1 MARKRT
7 VKASEK
13 AEKGKDDKN
22 GGASGGAQPESVIIQ
37 GIWGVVYLAVGA
49 LLLLAMFCY
58 SPKQHGGAE
67 THLLG
72 PYFGTALALGMFY
85 IFGRVT
91 AAAFAVGV
99 GYVGLTKLSG
109 KPMPVKL
116 LLWCALLAV
125 ELCVLLAVG
134 YMPQLSANGFLGDKG
149 TMDAVG
155 VNFVGIFIVNM
166 MVPLFRGRTF
176 GPYFIVLILM
186 AITVMV
192 GLRIKP
198 QSVAEALS
206 KCFKAFV
213 DWIKMAVADFKTA
226 LAKSPDIRPKTA
238 PQEAVGEQSDGDNE
252 DKAVKKEK
260 ASKASKKGVDT
271 VAPAVDTVDTEE
283 QDGSS
288 DTSVQDDNDAT
299 KSDKTGEN
307 GNDNSNDNSKVKSV
321 NTEEKPPEVL
331 TPEEEAKR
339 RLDEE
344 LSEFRKRKHET
355 IKILTVET
363 PEVEPAVEDDGV
375 IPMMPITKSKRDL
388 IVDAD
393 PDDEDLTTP
402 AGGVDTDDDNAGDN
416 DSDAGDGFK
425 VVENKEPPK
434 PYVIPSPD
442 IIPDPPPPS
451 DMVDKE
457 TILRNSAILEKT
469 LMNFGVEG
477 KVICVSPGPVVTRY
491 EIELAPGVK
500 VSKVV
505 NLHDDISMAVSGQ
518 KIRIQAPI
526 PGKSA
531 IGIELPN
538 PTRQTVYFKQVL
550 QSDAFK
556 KSTADIPVVIGTNIS
571 GAPYVTDIA
580 KMPHV
585 LIAGQTGA
593 GKSVCINSLVCSMLM
608 TKKPEELRLIMIDP
622 KKVEL
627 ACYADI
633 PHLLAPV
640 VTEPKEAV
648 KALQWGVQ
656 EMERRYRVLAKV
668 GAKKLE
674 TFNERFDAGKLNG
687 VLDEEDNKRLPFI
700 VIIVDELADLM
711 MTASKDVESQIQRIA
726 QLARAVGIHLIVAT
740 QRPSVD
746 IITGKIKA
754 NLASRIA
761 FRTIQ
766 SVDSKTILGYVG
778 AEKLLGMGDMLF
790 LRNGATD
797 IERFHGSFI
806 SEEDVEKITAEIRAQ
821 QVSVDKIENFGDI
834 IGDDEESEDDDGGGE
849 DDGKRDKLFAD
860 AAQIVVSIGQG
871 STSLLQRRMNIGFA
885 RAGRLMDQL
894 ERAGVVGPS
903 KGSKVREVLMRPE
916 DLADII

>member
-1 MARKRT
+1 
-7 VKASEK
+7 
-13 AEKGKDDKN
+13 
-22 GGASGGAQPESVIIQ
+22 
-37 GIWGVVYLAVGA
+37 
-49 LLLLAMFCY
+49 
-58 SPKQHGGAE
+58 
-67 THLLG
+67 
-72 PYFGTALALGMFY
+72 
-85 IFGRVT
+85 
-91 AAAFAVGV
+91 
-99 GYVGLTKLSG
+99 
-109 KPMPVKL
+109 
-116 LLWCALLAV
+116 
-125 ELCVLLAVG
+125 
-134 YMPQLSANGFLGDKG
+134 
-149 TMDAVG
+149 
-155 VNFVGIFIVNM
+155 
-166 MVPLFRGRTF
+166 
-176 GPYFIVLILM
+176 
-186 AITVMV
+186 
-192 GLRIKP
+192 
-198 QSVAEALS
+198 
-206 KCFKAFV
+206 
-213 DWIKMAVADFKTA
+213 
-226 LAKSPDIRPKTA
+226 
-238 PQEAVGEQSDGDNE
+238 
-252 DKAVKKEK
+252 
-260 ASKASKKGVDT
+260 
-271 VAPAVDTVDTEE
+271 
-283 QDGSS
+283 
-288 DTSVQDDNDAT
+288 
-299 KSDKTGEN
+299 
-307 GNDNSNDNSKVKSV
+307 
-321 NTEEKPPEVL
+321 
-331 TPEEEAKR
+331 
-339 RLDEE
+339 
-344 LSEFRKRKHET
+344 
-355 IKILTVET
+355 
-363 PEVEPAVEDDGV
+363 
-375 IPMMPITKSKRDL
+375 
-388 IVDAD
+388 
-393 PDDEDLTTP
+393 
-402 AGGVDTDDDNAGDN
+402 
-416 DSDAGDGFK
+416 
-425 VVENKEPPK
+425 
-434 PYVIPSPD
+434 
-442 IIPDPPPPS
+442 
-451 DMVDKE
+451 
-457 TILRNSAILEKT
+457 
-469 LMNFGVEG
+469 
-477 KVICVSPGPVVTRY
+477 
-491 EIELAPGVK
+491 
-500 VSKVV
+500 
-505 NLHDDISMAVSGQ
+505 LHDDISMAVSGQ

-556 KSTADIPVVIGTNIS
+556 KSSADIPVVIGTNIS

-627 ACYADI
+627 ACYSDI

-806 SEEDVEKITAEIRAQ
+806 SEEDVEKITEDIRSQ
-821 QVSVDKIENFGDI
+821 QISVDKIESFGDI
-834 IGDDEESEDDDGGGE
+834 IGDDDENGDGGDDGGGSSGG
-849 DDGKRDKLFAD
+849 GKRDELFAE
-860 AAQIVVSIGQG
+860 AAQTVVSIGQG